1 MFRVHDAINSMA
13 SQWPNI
19 HPKCGPFF
27 DKCKPTSQ
35 YVHTR
40 QGELPVTS
48 SKHSPNIKRHY
59 HFLSFLKMCVCVCAH
74 TKPTLVFFASYMCT
88 FHLCPCCCCCYHWCC
103 VALHKSESIEK
114 QKIVFTRLTLSL
126 QKKAVSLSLFLLL
139 SFICQIKLKHKLNQY
154 NNK

>member
-59 HFLSFLKMCVCVCAH
+59 HFLSLFFLRCVC
-74 TKPTLVFFASYMCT
+74 TKPTLVFFASYIST
-88 FHLCPCCCCCYHWCC
+88 LHLCP
-103 VALHKSESIEK
+103 L
-114 QKIVFTRLTLSL
+114 LLPLLLLSL
-126 QKKAVSLSLFLLL
+126 MLCSPTQKWERKKHKIKCFCTTNPFTTEKSGFLFSTILSLSLL
-139 SFICQIKLKHKLNQY
+139 SI
-154 NNK
+154 NKTQTQT